1 MRSRA
6 PFFLVGIRSFS
17 TKAWGTTHRAIAL
30 LTISLC
36 VLSAGSQKAAA
47 QAYAPVLTSA
57 TSASSTS
64 VTLAWT
70 ESDPQNGWDR
80 VLYGTSSGNYT
91 ASVDVGGS
99 PTTVTGL
106 TAGTTYYFAVQF
118 HESGT
123 GTTYGPSNEL
133 SCTPT
138 PPQGAQVTGR
148 WGRCL
153 TS

>member
-1 MRSRA
+1 MSSHI
-6 PFFLVGIRSFS
+6 PFFLAEVRSFCV
-17 TKAWGTTHRAIAL
+17 KAWGSIRRAIAL
-30 LTISLC
+30 LTLSLC
-36 VLSAGSQKAAA
+36 ALGAGSQKAAA

-57 TSASSTS
+57 TSASPTS
-64 VTLAWT
+64 VTLTWT
-70 ESDPQNGWDR
+70 ESDPQGGWFR
-80 VLYGTSSGNYT
+80 VVYGTSSGNYT

-106 TAGTTYYFAVQF
+106 TTGTKYYFAVQF
-118 HESGT
+118 YESGT
-123 GTTYGPSNEL
+123 GKTYGPSNEL

>member
-1 MRSRA
+1 MSSRT
-6 PFFLVGIRSFS
+6 PFFLAGIRSFS
-17 TKAWGTTHRAIAL
+17 AKAWATTHRAIAL

-36 VLSAGSQKAAA
+36 VLGAGSQKAAA

-64 VTLAWT
+64 VTLTWT

-91 ASVDVGGS
+91 ASIDVGGS

-106 TAGTTYYFAVQF
+106 TAGTKYYFAVQF

-133 SCTPT
+133 AAPLLR
-138 PPQGAQVTGR
+138 PKVPK
-148 WGRCL
+148 
-153 TS
+153 